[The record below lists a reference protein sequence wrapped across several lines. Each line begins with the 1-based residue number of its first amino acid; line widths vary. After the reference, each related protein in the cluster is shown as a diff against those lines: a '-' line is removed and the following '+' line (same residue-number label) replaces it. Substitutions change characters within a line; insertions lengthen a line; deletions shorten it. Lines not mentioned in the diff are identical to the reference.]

1 LPDLIEASGRTWK
14 TYQEDMPY
22 PCALGD
28 HGEHGYVQHHNPFVY
43 FDPIRLDQARC
54 QKSVVPLEMLQTDI
68 QAGNLPNFMFVTP
81 NMCHNSH
88 DCNVLLADGWL
99 MGLLTRLIPALE
111 RESRNYLVVLNWD
124 EGDQDGS
131 CCGLP
136 ESAGGRI
143 PVVLISPLVKDNFQ
157 DPTPYTHYS
166 LLKTISKAWGL
177 PGLGHASDKDKSL
190 ILAPWK

>member
-1 LPDLIEASGRTWK
+1 
-14 TYQEDMPY
+14 
-22 PCALGD
+22 
-28 HGEHGYVQHHNPFVY
+28 
-43 FDPIRLDQARC
+43 
-54 QKSVVPLEMLQTDI
+54 
-68 QAGNLPNFMFVTP
+68 
-81 NMCHNSH
+81 
-88 DCNVLLADGWL
+88 
-99 MGLLTRLIPALE
+99 
-111 RESRNYLVVLNWD
+111 VLNWD